1 MRRYNFLTKDGVYE
15 ALNKLR
21 AAFLAA
27 KNGSQVEEIIMGVLT
42 YDERMKIGRRIQV
55 AQMLMSGATYDE
67 IMDELKIGRSTI
79 GLVER
84 QLTEHPS
91 AYELVDQRG
100 RKVEKEFESQAYKET
115 GGSTKVFKGRTYTG
129 FTRKD
134 VNR

>member
-21 AAFLAA
+21 SAFLAA
-27 KNGSQVEEIIMGVLT
+27 KDGSQVEEIIMGVLT
-42 YDERMKIGRRIQV
+42 HDERMKIGRRIQV
-55 AQMLMSGATYDE
+55 AQMLMNGATYDE

-79 GLVER
+79 GWVER
-84 QLTEHPS
+84 QVAEHPL
-91 AYELVDQRG
+91 AYELFGQREE
-100 RKVEKEFESQAYKET
+100 KVEKEFAFRAYKET

>member
-1 MRRYNFLTKDGVYE
+1 MRRYNFLTKDGVYG

-27 KNGSQVEEIIMGVLT
+27 KTGSEVEEIIMGSLT
-42 YDERMKIGRRIQV
+42 HDERMKIGRRIQI

-67 IMDELKIGRSTI
+67 IMSGLKIGRATI
-79 GLVER
+79 GFVEK
-84 QLTEHPS
+84 QLTDHPL
-91 AYELVDQRG
+91 AYKLIDQREE
-100 RKVEKEFESQAYKET
+100 KVEKEFKSRAYKET
-115 GGSTKVFKGRTYTG
+115 GGSTKVFKRRVYTG